1 MQAIV
6 TGDREAG
13 AAGLSLAEV
22 SYPRAAENDVVVQVY
37 PASFTPQELEWPG
50 TWTGLGVQR
59 HARRIRRGR
68 GRNVALLSADLIDMD
83 AVPTQP
89 ERASRS

>member
-6 TGDREAG
+6 AGDREAG
-13 AAGLSLAEV
+13 AAGLSLGEV
-22 SYPRAAENDVVVQVY
+22 SYPHAAENDVVVQVY
-37 PASFTPQELEWPG
+37 AASFTPQELEWPG

-68 GRNVALLSADLIDMD
+68 G
-83 AVPTQP
+83 P
-89 ERASRS
+89 